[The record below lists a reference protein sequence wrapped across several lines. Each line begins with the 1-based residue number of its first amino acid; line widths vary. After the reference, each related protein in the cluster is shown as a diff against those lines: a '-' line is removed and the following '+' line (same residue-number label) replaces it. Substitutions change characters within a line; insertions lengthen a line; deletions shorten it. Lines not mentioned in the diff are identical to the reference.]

1 MAGILYIVATPIGNL
16 SDITLRAISTLKSAD
31 LIACEDTRHTSI
43 LLKKYE
49 IEKPTTSY
57 HKFNTRTK
65 TTDIISV
72 LRGGSNVALV
82 SDAGTPGISD
92 PGYELIKKAI
102 EAGIKVEAIPGPSS
116 VITALAVSGLPT
128 DRFVFEGF
136 LPLKGKEREDRLKA
150 LSTEDRT
157 IVFFEAPHRIRST
170 LADIKEVLGIKQVAV
185 TRELTKKFETVT
197 RGNITEVIDQ
207 LTDVE
212 PLGEYVVV
220 MEGTPKTQEYAVD
233 PVPILKEML
242 AAGVSKSM
250 AVKIISKTLGVHKN
264 ELYRQVLAD
273 KI

>member
-1 MAGILYIVATPIGNL
+1 MAGVLYIVATPIGNL

-31 LIACEDTRHTSI
+31 LIACEDTRHTAI
-43 LLKKYE
+43 LLKKYN
-49 IEKPTTSY
+49 IDKPTTSY

-65 TTDIISV
+65 TTDILSV
-72 LRGGSNVALV
+72 LRGGRNVALV

-102 EAGIKVEAIPGPSS
+102 EAGIKVEAIPGPSA
-116 VITALAVSGLPT
+116 VITALALSGLPT

-136 LPLKGKEREDRLKA
+136 LPLKGKEREERLKN
-150 LSTEDRT
+150 LSIEERT
-157 IVFFEAPHRIRST
+157 IVFFEAPHRIKAT
-170 LADIKEVLGIKQVAV
+170 LLDLKEYLGIKQIAV
-185 TRELTKKFETVT
+185 IRELTKKFETVV
-197 RGNITEVIDQ
+197 RGTISHVIDE
-207 LTDVE
+207 LSDME

-220 MEGTPKTQEYAVD
+220 MEGTPKDQEISID
-233 PVPILKEML
+233 PAPILKELL

-264 ELYRQVLAD
+264 TLYRQVLAD